1 MKVEY
6 INPFIEGVNDLFS
19 MMLGCTATRGPLGLT
34 KKGGESRDIRDIM
47 ALIGFSGPARGTVA
61 LVFPIATA
69 LAMVGKLLGEEAH
82 VVDETVLDA
91 VGEIVN
97 IVAGGAKAK
106 LSKGDHPP
114 IDLGLP
120 TVVRGHGYMV
130 AYAAHS
136 VWLDV
141 PFTSELGPFN
151 LRVNF
156 EIVSPRGTR

>member
-6 INPFIEGVNDLFS
+6 INPFIEAVHDLFN
-19 MMLGCTATRGPLGLT
+19 MMLGCKASRGALGLT

-61 LVFPIATA
+61 LVFPITTA
-69 LAMVGKLLGEEAH
+69 LAMVSKLVGKEEK

-91 VGEIVN
+91 VGEMVN

-106 LSKGDHPP
+106 LHKGEGTP

-120 TVVRGHGYMV
+120 TVVRGHSYMV
-130 AYAAHS
+130 AYPSHS

-141 PFTSELGPFN
+141 PFTSDLGPFN

-156 EIVSPRGTR
+156 EFDLK

>member
-1 MKVEY
+1 MRVEY
-6 INPFIEGVNDLFS
+6 INPFMESVHELFT
-19 MMLGCTATRGPLGLT
+19 MMLGCQAKRGQLGLT

-69 LAMVGKLLGEEAH
+69 LAMVSKLVGKEER

-106 LSKGDHPP
+106 LHKGDGPP

-120 TVVRGHGYMV
+120 TVVRGQSYMV
-130 AYAAHS
+130 AYPSHS
-136 VWLDV
+136 VWLEIS
-141 PFTSELGPFN
+141 FTSDLGPFQ

-156 EIVSPRGTR
+156 EFDLK